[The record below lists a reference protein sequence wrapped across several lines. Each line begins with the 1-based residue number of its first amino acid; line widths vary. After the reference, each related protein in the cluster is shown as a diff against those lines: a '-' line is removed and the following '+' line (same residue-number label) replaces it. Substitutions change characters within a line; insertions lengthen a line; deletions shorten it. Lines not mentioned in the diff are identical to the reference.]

1 MARETRQSPIALA
14 SAKGRSNRTCATST
28 GSFRSKRGPRPPL
41 TPSNWT
47 CSERPFAIE
56 RPPSSPADRFTFGG
70 RGGSVNYTKGVLCAA
85 FRGIILGVVD
95 MKKLLV
101 VVVGLLGA
109 ILAGGAS
116 ASW

>member
-1 MARETRQSPIALA
+1 M
-14 SAKGRSNRTCATST
+14 
-28 GSFRSKRGPRPPL
+28 
-41 TPSNWT
+41 
-47 CSERPFAIE
+47 
-56 RPPSSPADRFTFGG
+56 
-70 RGGSVNYTKGVLCAA
+70 NYTKGVLCAA